1 MLANFKFQP
10 QFFSKPEVSSVEK
23 FFAAEN
29 LKKFT
34 CRFPILFPNQN
45 ITRKMHILSFVL
57 PNLIENDTSDNMTH
71 KYLKVEQAGER
82 FYFYILQASQYLEYF
97 DKE

>member
-1 MLANFKFQP
+1 MT
-10 QFFSKPEVSSVEK
+10 SEEK
-23 FFAAEN
+23 FFASEN

-34 CRFPILFPNQN
+34 NRFPILFPNQN

-57 PNLIENDTSDNMTH
+57 PNLVENDKSDNLCH

-82 FYFYILQASQYLEYF
+82 FA
-97 DKE
+97 